1 MTRVYSSHRRTSLV
15 TSLDRRSS
23 SNEDNYFETHFLPW
37 REQVRVIVLEEMG
50 LEIDDIQDFPYAANF
65 EAGTSPRDMAD
76 IVIDDLVGMY
86 RFMAG
91 SIDTTETA
99 EP

>member
-1 MTRVYSSHRRTSLV
+1 MTRVYSSHRRTS
-15 TSLDRRSS
+15 DRRSS
-23 SNEDNYFETHFLPW
+23 SNEDNYFKTHFLPW

-50 LEIDDIQDFPYAANF
+50 LEIDNIQDFPYAANF

-86 RFMAG
+86 RFMSG
-91 SIDTTETA
+91 NGNS
-99 EP
+99 